1 MAFED
6 AFPGGTLALSEVEP
20 ANERQTP
27 QDRSR
32 GVPPRQRVDLVT
44 GLPVWK
50 VTVSDPAPLRATE
63 AAVAVEIL
71 AAEKPELPEPVA
83 GVAMPVREVR
93 FTGLTVEPKLG
104 GQDQFRFITFTYR
117 AEGIESPSKA
127 SGPSSGSAR
136 PSKGSGSAGSESR

>member
-6 AFPGGTLALSEVEP
+6 AFPGGALALSEVEA
-20 ANERQTP
+20 ANERQSP

-50 VTVSDPAPLRATE
+50 VTVSDPSSLRPAE

-83 GVAMPVREVR
+83 GMAMPVREVR
-93 FTGLTVEPKLG
+93 FTGMAVEPKLG
-104 GQDQFRFITFTYR
+104 GQDQFRFITYTYR

-127 SGPSSGSAR
+127 SGPSSGSSR
-136 PSKGSGSAGSESR
+136 SSKGAGSAGSESR